1 MSAAELGE
9 AHSVRNRVFA
19 APADDPRARRPVDAA
34 TLVVSVVVVCLLG
47 SLYRGRGDV
56 DVRVLDLFAGQL
68 PGWLSGVATI
78 AFIVGGLYVVGL
90 MVGILVLGQRSV
102 GGRSRHAARC
112 RARFCRGHRSRVS
125 LRSGVP
131 RCAPGDRRARRL
143 PVVSRSCGSPL
154 RSRRSESR
162 GRIWRCRCAGSVT
175 AWSLRCRLLRWC

>member
-1 MSAAELGE
+1 M
-9 AHSVRNRVFA
+9 FA

-47 SLYRGRGDV
+47 GAIEARGDV

-90 MVGILVLGQRSV
+90 MIGILVLGK
-102 GGRSRHAARC
+102 GRSAVARDMLLAA
-112 RARFCRGHRSRVS
+112 ALGFAAADRGRVS

-131 RCAPGDRRARRL
+131 RCAPGARRA
-143 PVVSRSCGSPL
+143 
-154 RSRRSESR
+154 
-162 GRIWRCRCAGSVT
+162 
-175 AWSLRCRLLRWC
+175 